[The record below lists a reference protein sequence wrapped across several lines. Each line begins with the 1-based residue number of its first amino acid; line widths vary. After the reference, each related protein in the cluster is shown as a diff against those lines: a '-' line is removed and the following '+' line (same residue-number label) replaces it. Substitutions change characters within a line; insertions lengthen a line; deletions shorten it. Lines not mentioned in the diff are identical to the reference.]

1 MVRRV
6 IHKYKNN
13 THVRDTRAAALAVA
27 IIIPSL
33 MAAAAPNTVFEKNG
47 KTPKGLEKPD
57 TPPGQD
63 DCPKVL
69 TPRMKMP

>member
-1 MVRRV
+1 VVSRV

-13 THVRDTRAAALAVA
+13 THVRDTRAAALAVV
-27 IIIPSL
+27 IIPSL
-33 MAAAAPNTVFEKNG
+33 MAAAAPNTVCEKNG

-69 TPRMKMP
+69 TPRMKTP